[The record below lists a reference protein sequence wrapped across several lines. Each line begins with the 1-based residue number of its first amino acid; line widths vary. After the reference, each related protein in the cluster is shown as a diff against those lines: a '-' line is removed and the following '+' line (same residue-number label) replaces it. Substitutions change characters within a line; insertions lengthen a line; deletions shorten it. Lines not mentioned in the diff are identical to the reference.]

1 MTEVMDETQK
11 GRLFR
16 LTFWGAAL
24 LYVWVIAMLWL
35 GPEWAMSG
43 RTYFFAAILPAVVGV
58 VALAAAIGLY
68 VDLHKDD
75 S

>member
-1 MTEVMDETQK
+1 MTEDMDDTRK

-16 LTFWGAAL
+16 LTFWGAVL

-35 GPEWAMSG
+35 GPEWALSG
-43 RTYFFAAILPAVVGV
+43 RTYFFVAILPALVGV
-58 VALAAAIGLY
+58 VSLASAIGLY
-68 VDLHKDD
+68 VDLHADD